1 MRPNVGRQPIIAGKW
16 SRYEILMELNSMVS
30 TNVSDRGKTRE
41 DRLLVDHVYIAGA
54 GRP

>member
-16 SRYEILMELNSMVS
+16 FRYEILMELNSMVS